1 MPFNVLPFSVM
12 PQFRAMPVCEM
23 TIYRI
28 GLLPFSMFNLEEKLS
43 IEFCHGYTSIW
54 NLASAL
60 SKSDQLF
67 LIRCLPQK
75 ENAKYPHSTRTLSES
90 THINKNSV
98 FFTKRS
104 ASLKC
109 TPWPRLSPK
118 PREMKWR
125 SERRVLYWLLS
136 NGKIWE
142 RIWRQVSFF
151 CDIFGQATF
160 LVRCNRPQW

>member
-23 TIYRI
+23 TIYRM

-118 PREMKWR
+118 PREIL
-125 SERRVLYWLLS
+125 SEDRRDEYFT
-136 NGKIWE
+136 GF
-142 RIWRQVSFF
+142 QVTAKYENVFEDRFHFS
-151 CDIFGQATF
+151 ATYLAKPRF
-160 LVRCNRPQW
+160 